1 MRKTSAAQQIDSPQ
15 PGLFDGLGQSNAE
28 DPQAK
33 NGSSTGPPRTNPGI
47 AEQNANPQT
56 EGPMP
61 EAVPPQPTE
70 NPTGADAGG
79 TQAAVDLVE
88 SEAPRETP
96 PIGELTHS
104 SLQSGTDGLAG
115 IPAIGAAPDHPDAP
129 NAVVNG
135 YAPHA
140 GDQRGRVPVT
150 EATGSRTD
158 APREP
163 EEADRSALEA
173 QNGEPPNNDREESR
187 GGVESGR
194 TGALDEDSA
203 TEASFGATD
212 PTISPD
218 PAAVATAADS
228 PEGSGTNQPAGPD
241 QPGTAPSNG
250 TTISTGAGPKKGS
263 PSKKMVPRRLIK
275 VHPDVEVILR
285 QAGLFD
291 LWQDIWRKQTGPT
304 KTKMALL
311 KGAGVEILLAAT
323 ELRAI
328 KKQDEYLCYSNTWIF
343 RHLECIL
350 TGNQDIAVEVHAKV
364 SRDQLRQEV
373 LNEYLLRPVYYRLP
387 AKRSFGLRLLES
399 MRTLAGSELFDKMT
413 VRRFRHW
420 IGYSTGSMSNP
431 RKKP

>member
-1 MRKTSAAQQIDSPQ
+1 MRKTSAAQETDSPQ
-15 PGLFDGLGQSNAE
+15 PGLFDELGQSNAE

-33 NGSSTGPPRTNPGI
+33 NGSATGPSRTNPGI

-56 EGPMP
+56 EGPMR

-70 NPTGADAGG
+70 NPTGAD

-104 SLQSGTDGLAG
+104 SLQSGTAGLAG
-115 IPAIGAAPDHPDAP
+115 IPTIGAAPDHPDDP

-140 GDQRGRVPVT
+140 GDQRSPVPVT
-150 EATGSRTD
+150 EATGSKTD

-163 EEADRSALEA
+163 EDADRSALEA
-173 QNGEPPNNDREESR
+173 QNGELSNNDREES
-187 GGVESGR
+187 GGGDEFGR

-203 TEASFGATD
+203 TEGSFGATA

-218 PAAVATAADS
+218 PAAVAAAADS
-228 PEGSGTNQPAGPD
+228 PEGSATNQLAEPD

-250 TTISTGAGPKKGS
+250 TTISPDAGPKKGS
-263 PSKKMVPRRLIK
+263 PSKKMIKRRFIK

-285 QAGLFD
+285 QTGLFD
-291 LWQDIWRKQTGPT
+291 LWQNIWRRQTGPT

-311 KGAGVEILLAAT
+311 KGAGVQALLAAT

-343 RHLECIL
+343 RHLERML
-350 TGNQDIAVEVHAKV
+350 APDEQIAVEVHAKV
-364 SRDQLRQEV
+364 SREQLRNEV
-373 LNEYLLRPVYYRLP
+373 LNEYLLRPVYYRVP
-387 AKRSFGLRLLES
+387 AKRFFGLRLLAS
-399 MRTLAGSELFDKMT
+399 MRTLAASGLFHKMT
-413 VRRFRHW
+413 LDRFQHW
-420 IGYSTGSMSNP
+420 AGFSKASMSES
-431 RKKP
+431 RKKQ